1 MYKLPLWV
9 SFWDMYCTE
18 QNMLYRQTKQLAPR
32 SVVGK
37 GRPECNN
44 ETKFFFLRRKQGA
57 LSSTKDSYGKDK

>member
-1 MYKLPLWV
+1 
-9 SFWDMYCTE
+9 
-18 QNMLYRQTKQLAPR
+18 MLYRQTKQLAPR